1 MGRLAEAPAA
11 GASGSPET
19 HGPLVPLLLALTAVT
34 GVVDAF
40 SYLVLGHVFVA
51 NMTGNV
57 VFVAFALA
65 GAKGF
70 SLASSLLALGAFL
83 VGAFVGGR
91 LARPLAM
98 HRGRLVTGAA
108 SIEVALTA
116 GALVVNF
123 VLGHRGGGA
132 GQFLL
137 IGLLGSAMGVQN
149 AAARKLAVPDLTTTV
164 LTLTITGIAADR
176 LVGTAS
182 RRSSEP
188 AGVGGCGDVHRGPG
202 RRDPGAARRRS
213 DRPGPGAFPASGG
226 RRRCRACSRE
236 ASPPGSEPTDEPSR
250 EPQPPDTAGATN
262 TSEPSLS

>member
-83 VGAFVGGR
+83 IGAFVGGR

-164 LTLTITGIAADR
+164 LTLTITGMAADR
-176 LVGTAS
+176 LVGTGAAVRAS
-182 RRSSEP
+182 RRVSAVVVMFTGALVAAILVLRAGAQIALALALFLLAVVAGVAAVLSRGEP
-188 AGVGGCGDVHRGPG
+188 AWV
-202 RRDPGAARRRS
+202 
-213 DRPGPGAFPASGG
+213 
-226 RRRCRACSRE
+226 RAH
-236 ASPPGSEPTDEPSR
+236 
-250 EPQPPDTAGATN
+250 
-262 TSEPSLS
+262 